1 MLENS
6 RSLNPD
12 IRVEVVSSLWV
23 QCRILDLCYGIR
35 FDRAGLALEEM

>member
-1 MLENS
+1 MMLENS

-12 IRVEVVSSLWV
+12 IGIEAVVSRLWV

-35 FDRAGLALEEM
+35 FDRAGLH